1 MTVSMDIST
10 DLRKGGYMLEDIKDF
25 YPGFSVATVIIGEDY
40 EAAGGSGGFY
50 CGRGMWMEDKSIVY
64 GANHST
70 HALVLHRSEPL
81 DDIEPSD

>member
-1 MTVSMDIST
+1 MDIST

-50 CGRGMWMEDKSIVY
+50 CGRGMWMEDKPTVCRIIY
-64 GANHST
+64 PAR
-70 HALVLHRSEPL
+70 ALVLHRSEPL